1 MDWGITGLID
11 VIIILLAILMILIG
25 YFKGFMN
32 KALSIFGFIMIAIF
46 AAFYSSQ
53 LSGLFK
59 SSGFIYDGIYKSML
73 VKIEPN
79 LNNSFAVT
87 LEKSFGIPS
96 FIATILAFI
105 LGNPAKG
112 LSAQASAELIASRIL
127 LIISFLIIFTI
138 GVIILIILK
147 IITKSLREQKV
158 IRVIDGI
165 FGIAF
170 YLSIYAAAIL
180 LVFFILDIVYKN
192 GGSSDFNHWLE
203 VDLALNNPNKFR
215 IGKYFL
221 ENNFLVMIKDAI
233 FK

>member
-11 VIIILLAILMILIG
+11 VIIILLAVLMILIG

-32 KALSIFGFIMIAIF
+32 KALSIFGFIIIAIF
-46 AAFYSSQ
+46 AAFYSTQ
-53 LSGLFK
+53 LCGLFK
-59 SSGFIYDGIYKSML
+59 SSGFIYDGLYNSML

-87 LEKSFGIPS
+87 IEKSFGIPS
-96 FIATILAFI
+96 FFATIISFI
-105 LGNPAKG
+105 VGNPAKG
-112 LSAQASAELIASRIL
+112 LTASESAAILASRIT
-127 LIISFLIIFTI
+127 LIISFLIIFFT
-138 GVIILIILK
+138 GVLVLIILK
-147 IITKSLREQKV
+147 IITKSLREQKA

-170 YLSIYAAAIL
+170 YLCIYAAAIL

-192 GGSSDFNHWLE
+192 GGSSGFNHWLE
-203 VDLALNNPNKFR
+203 VDLALNDPTKFR